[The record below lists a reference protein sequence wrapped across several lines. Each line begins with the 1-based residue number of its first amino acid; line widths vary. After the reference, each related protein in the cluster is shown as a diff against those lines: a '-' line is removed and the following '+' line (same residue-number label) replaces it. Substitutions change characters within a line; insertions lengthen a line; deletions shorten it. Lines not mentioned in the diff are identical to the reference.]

1 MSRVKQEVK
10 IKWGLGTPRLRGRLK
25 PVVIAPIKKIL
36 SAVVKDKPAV
46 YIEPIPLK
54 PIIPEAVEPTLAEP
68 IKPIIPEYIGDPN
81 EQQEIIHKAPVD
93 EPATNQSREIT
104 PTVEDAPRAL

>member
-1 MSRVKQEVK
+1 MPRMHQEVK

-36 SAVVKDKPAV
+36 NAVVKDKPAV

-54 PIIPEAVEPTLAEP
+54 PIIPVAVEPPLAEP
-68 IKPIIPEYIGDPN
+68 IQPVIPEYIGGLD
-81 EQQEIIHKAPVD
+81 EQPKEIRE
-93 EPATNQSREIT
+93 EPAIIIT
-104 PTVEDAPRAL
+104 PDKSGEISDSSEDTPLTL